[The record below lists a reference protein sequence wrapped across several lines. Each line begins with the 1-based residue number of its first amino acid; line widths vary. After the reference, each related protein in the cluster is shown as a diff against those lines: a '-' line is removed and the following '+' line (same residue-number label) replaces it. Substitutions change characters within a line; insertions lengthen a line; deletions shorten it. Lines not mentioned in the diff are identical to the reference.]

1 MPNTS
6 NIFIGFFHL
15 YLLFTLQEPQTL
27 ETTDSEADTPKSKS
41 GETPIAGTPQ
51 KESKKMSRSKER
63 KPRTTP
69 KTEDYAVKPTPKAE
83 VFKAPLTIP
92 SVPST
97 MAPCRST
104 RLLSFFHH

>member
-1 MPNTS
+1 MS
-6 NIFIGFFHL
+6 YCFHS

-27 ETTDSEADTPKSKS
+27 ETTDSEADTPKFKS

-69 KTEDYAVKPTPKAE
+69 KTEDYVVKPTPKAE
-83 VFKAPLTIP
+83 VFKALLTIP